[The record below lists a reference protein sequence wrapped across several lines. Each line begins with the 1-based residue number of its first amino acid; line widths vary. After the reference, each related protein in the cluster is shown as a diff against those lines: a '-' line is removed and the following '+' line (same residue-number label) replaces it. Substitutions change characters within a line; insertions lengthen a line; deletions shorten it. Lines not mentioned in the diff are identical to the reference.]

1 MSNCQP
7 RSLELLLSEARDL
20 AERMTELREL
30 RRQVLEAETQLL
42 AERGR
47 ERRSIHRLAYAA

>member
-1 MSNCQP
+1 MSNRQP
-7 RSLELLLSEARDL
+7 RSPELLLSEVRDL

-42 AERGR
+42 AER
-47 ERRSIHRLAYAA
+47 SIHRLADAA